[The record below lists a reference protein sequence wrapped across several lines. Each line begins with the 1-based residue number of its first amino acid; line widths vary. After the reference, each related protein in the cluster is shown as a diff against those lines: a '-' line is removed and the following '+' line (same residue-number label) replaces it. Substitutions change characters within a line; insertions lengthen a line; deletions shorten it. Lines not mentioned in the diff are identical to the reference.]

1 MTRGLGLVGLVA
13 SLAIGAYLF
22 ALQTGTQSPAS
33 KNGARVVN
41 MAEDAA
47 AATAL
52 QQASSAL
59 DQSHALQGTYAGTSL
74 AGFGVTLAR
83 ADASGYCVQTTS
95 NGSLFHVAGPGGT
108 PASGGC

>member
-1 MTRGLGLVGLVA
+1 MTRGLGLVSLVL

-22 ALQTGTQSPAS
+22 AQQGSTQSPAS
-33 KNGARVVN
+33 KNGTRVVN

-59 DQSHALQGTYAGTSL
+59 DQSRALNGTYAGASL
-74 AGFGVTLAR
+74 GGFGVRVVR
-83 ADASGYCVQTTS
+83 ADASGYCIQTAS
-95 NGSLFHVAGPGGT
+95 NGSLFHLAGPGGT
-108 PASGGC
+108 PAPGGC

>member
-1 MTRGLGLVGLVA
+1 MTRGLGLVGVLV

-22 ALQTGTQSPAS
+22 AQQSATQSPAS
-33 KNGARVVN
+33 RNGASAVN
-41 MAEDAA
+41 MAAEAA

-59 DQSHALQGTYAGTSL
+59 DQRHALNGSYAGTSL
-74 AGFGVTLAR
+74 AGFGVTLVR

-95 NGSLFHVAGPGGT
+95 DSSLFHLTGPGGQ
-108 PASGGC
+108 PSPGAC